1 MPFHSETNQTSKKQ
15 PSSPSASS
23 AVHTEIKT
31 MSSVSANMVLI
42 LARPS
47 LRSHPSRGEAL
58 KRQRDREETWRDRH
72 SRSTTTLT
80 ARSPHFRFRG
90 TDPELHV
97 PLLLCGYLSRKKAA
111 SRKFRGLKA
120 RAGPSLARVGNTVR
134 SEDGG
139 VVERILLRWCVSC
152 SPSPLAYLTTRILS
166 CGVWTSPS
174 APPPWPKS
182 QANTPGFGCSPS
194 GEAGRAK
201 LVKISLY
208 YAGGGR
214 RLHT

>member
-1 MPFHSETNQTSKKQ
+1 
-15 PSSPSASS
+15 
-23 AVHTEIKT
+23 

-139 VVERILLRWCVSC
+139 VVERLPLRWCVSC

-182 QANTPGFGCSPS
+182 QANTPGFGCSPRWRGWARQV
-194 GEAGRAK
+194 GENKPLLRRRRETVAHLAAAEV
-201 LVKISLY
+201 LVEGKFCVAQLT
-208 YAGGGR
+208 GKEWKG
-214 RLHT
+214 